1 MMVDLGK
8 SKEYD
13 LFIRL
18 HLSHFFFGELFYP
31 DADLSKINADINMF
45 GQLLFIQMLSLDN
58 R

>member
-1 MMVDLGK
+1 MIDLGK

-18 HLSHFFFGELFYP
+18 FIYPILFFGELFYP

-45 GQLLFIQMLSLDN
+45 GLLLFIQMLSLDN